1 MNRRSTFVATLV
13 VTLAITAGASA
24 DENQNARGNHH
35 LFRAFTEKF
44 SNSQN
49 SGGSFARNAD
59 LWSDISGIASRFKKL
74 HDHKPPETTNPT
86 PIDPGRG
93 DDRVP
98 VDPVVPQGRPG
109 YVWVNDHWE
118 RERANQPTGPVIVD
132 PTLVGPVVRDHRT
145 PRPANNVPWGTS
157 APIVRDHR
165 SDAPTTPWNTGTP
178 VVRDHRDG
186 AAGGAGPV
194 VRDHRTK
201 STSTGASGGV
211 TVTGA
216 NPGSARPTS
225 RGGRSVTI
233 KIWNPLSLLP

>member
-1 MNRRSTFVATLV
+1 MNRRLTYAATVVVA
-13 VTLAITAGASA
+13 LAITAGASA
-24 DENQNARGNHH
+24 DENQNASGNHRS
-35 LFRAFTEKF
+35 FRAFSQKF
-44 SNSQN
+44 RNSQN
-49 SGGSFARNAD
+49 RGGTFARDAV
-59 LWSDISGIASRFKKL
+59 SEIASQLKKH

-109 YVWVNDHWE
+109 YVWVNGHWE

-132 PTLVGPVVRDHRT
+132 PTLVGPVVRDHRE
-145 PRPANNVPWGTS
+145 PRPANNVPWGTGT
-157 APIVRDHR
+157 PVVRDHR
-165 SDAPTTPWNTGTP
+165 SGAPTTPWNTGTP